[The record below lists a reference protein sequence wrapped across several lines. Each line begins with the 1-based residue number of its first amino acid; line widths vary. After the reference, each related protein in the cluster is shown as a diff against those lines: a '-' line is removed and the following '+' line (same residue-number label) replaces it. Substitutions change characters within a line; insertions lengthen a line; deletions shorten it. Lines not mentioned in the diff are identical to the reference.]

1 MSSTISPHRFQHREA
16 HAQAGGFAET
26 FNDDSATPGT
36 RPFNRL
42 DGTTVPDGLKADA
55 SGHLIKSRRV
65 RDVFDYFLVES
76 GEASAQQIDAAVVAR
91 IDGQLSGVARKEA
104 VDLWHRYS
112 RYRVALRALAG
123 TLQRTNPDSL
133 TQILQQRLA
142 LRAQFLPD
150 VAQAWFGDEEQA
162 DRDQLDRMSA
172 MADPSL
178 TVQQRS
184 ERLTAIDARDPTLM
198 KARDAGAD
206 VTALSQ
212 IVAKLQRAHASPD
225 EIGAAVAASSDPET
239 GARVA
244 KQAAQ
249 DADWSA
255 RYATYRAALQ
265 AIAPSTGGA
274 SAGQDAQL
282 ENLRSQYFPIPAEA
296 MRAAALDLGH
306 Q

>member
-16 HAQAGGFAET
+16 HDQAGGFAET
-26 FNDDSATPGT
+26 FNDDSATPAT
-36 RPFNRL
+36 HPFNRL

-76 GEASAQQIDAAVVAR
+76 GEASAQRIDAAVVAR
-91 IDGQLSGVARKEA
+91 IDEQLGGMAREEG
-104 VDLWHRYS
+104 VDLWQRYA

-123 TLQRTNPDSL
+123 TMERTNPDSL
-133 TQILQQRLA
+133 THILEQRVA

-150 VAQAWFGDEEQA
+150 VAQAWFADEEQA
-162 DRDQLDRMSA
+162 DRDQLERMSA

-178 TVQQRS
+178 TDQQRS
-184 ERLTAIDARDPTLM
+184 ERLAAIDARDPTLM

-212 IVAKLQRAHASPD
+212 LVTKLQQAHASPD
-225 EIGAAVAASSDPET
+225 EIGAAVAASSDAET

-244 KQAAQ
+244 RQVAQ

-255 RYATYRAALQ
+255 RYASYRAALQ
-265 AIAPSTGGA
+265 AITPSTGGA
-274 SAGQDAQL
+274 SSGQDTQL
-282 ENLRSQYFPIPAEA
+282 DQLRSQYFPIPAEA
-296 MRAAALDLGH
+296 MRAAALDLTH